1 MIEVKFPDSSTRS
14 YAKGT
19 TVLDVAK
26 DISEGLARNVLSA
39 KFNNRTVE
47 TASALQEDGDLQQ
60 TYNEMLTTTYNGGTD
75 GTKARGTTVS
85 TSRFNL

>member
-39 KFNNRTVE
+39 KFNNQTVE
-47 TASALQEDGDLQQ
+47 TATPLQEDGDLQ
-60 TYNEMLTTTYNGGTD
+60 LTLGMIS
-75 GTKARGTTVS
+75 KEK
-85 TSRFNL
+85 